1 VVESNMKA
9 AMYYGIRDVRVED
22 VPDPQAGPGEVVIQ
36 VEAATTCGTDVKMY
50 NRGHVI
56 VKWDELPMG
65 FGHECAGTVVEVGEG
80 VTKFKPGDRVA
91 THNTGPCGVCFY
103 CKRGQNSMCENSV
116 SIRGAFA
123 EYVRIPAAVVR
134 QNVFHIPPGLS
145 FQTACLLEPLS
156 CAVYGVDEIG
166 IELGDIVVVNGA
178 GPIGLMIARLAA
190 LRGAHV
196 ISCDLSGKRLAVARR
211 LGAAQTVNVSEV
223 ADQVQA
229 VRALTPQGRGAD
241 VAIEAV
247 GYPEVWE
254 RTVQMA
260 RRGGRVLLF
269 GGSRPGTTF
278 TVSTE
283 LMHYSQL
290 TLKGVFHTTPL
301 HVSKAFDLLCRKVID
316 AQTFVTGRYALTD
329 IVEAIEAHGRQ
340 DGIKNEVVVR
350 T

>member
-1 VVESNMKA
+1 MRA
-9 AMYYGIRDVRVED
+9 AMYYGVKDVRVED
-22 VPDPQAGPGEVVIQ
+22 VPDPKAGPGEIVIR

-56 VKWDELPMG
+56 VKKEDLPTG
-65 FGHECAGTVVEVGEG
+65 FGHECSGTVVQIGEG
-80 VTKFKPGDRVA
+80 VTRFKVGDHVA

-103 CKRGQNSMCENSV
+103 CKHGQNSMCRDSV

-123 EYVRIPAAVVR
+123 EYVRIPAAMVR
-134 QNVFHIPPGLS
+134 QNVYLIPPGLS
-145 FQTACLLEPLS
+145 FQTACLLEPFS
-156 CAVYGVDEIG
+156 CAVYGIDEIG
-166 IELGDIVVVNGA
+166 VQLADIVVVNGA
-178 GPIGLMIARLAA
+178 GPIGLMMVRLAA

-196 ISCDLSGKRLAVARR
+196 ISCDLSDKRLAVARQ
-211 LGAAQTVNVSEV
+211 LGAAQTVNVSQV

-229 VRALTPQGRGAD
+229 VRAITPDGRGAD

-254 RTVQMA
+254 KTIQMA
-260 RRGGRVLLF
+260 RRGGKVLLF
-269 GGSRPGTTF
+269 GGSKPGTTF

-301 HVSKAFDLLCRKVID
+301 HVSKAFDLLCRNVIN
-316 AQTFVTGRYALTD
+316 AETFVTGRYALAD
-329 IVEAIEAHGRQ
+329 IVQAIEAHGRQ
-340 DGIKNEVVVR
+340 DGIKNEIVVQE
-350 T
+350 